1 MDFIIAISL
10 LICSTIVDLI
20 HLYILRMYFM
30 TVDEIKSH
38 FNFRFDKELMPIFK
52 VSSSTVSNWRNKGIP
67 LLWQQ
72 AIQLK
77 SNNEL
82 ITRIEDIDL
91 SEKDADGNES

>member
-1 MDFIIAISL
+1 
-10 LICSTIVDLI
+10 
-20 HLYILRMYFM
+20 M
-30 TVDEIKSH
+30 TVDEIRKC
-38 FNFRFDKELMPIFK
+38 FKVKRDKELIPIFG
-52 VSSSTVSNWRNKGIP
+52 VSASTISNWRNRGIP

-91 SEKDADGNES
+91 SEKDTDKDES

>member
-1 MDFIIAISL
+1 MKFKE
-10 LICSTIVDLI
+10 VKQ
-20 HLYILRMYFM
+20 YFGL
-30 TVDEIKSH
+30 
-38 FNFRFDKELMPIFK
+38 RFDKELIPIFG
-52 VSSSTVSNWRNKGIP
+52 VSASTISNWRNKGIP